1 VRADPKVGLLSTKRE
16 KVPLGTEIGETAAVK
31 GLQEKMR
38 AGDGATL
45 GTRTEISTGKK
56 IGNASE
62 ERSAIGSEKETG
74 RKSVK
79 KSVIRNVKKS
89 VIRNVRR
96 NVIRSV
102 RRKGNG
108 RKISREKE
116 TVTATATIIG
126 SQGIAPIASDF

>member
-1 VRADPKVGLLSTKRE
+1 M
-16 KVPLGTEIGETAAVK
+16 K

-45 GTRTEISTGKK
+45 GTKTEISTGKK
-56 IGNASE
+56 IGNAIE
-62 ERSAIGSEKETG
+62 ERSAIGSEKETV
-74 RKSVK
+74 RKSAKNSVKKSVK
-79 KSVIRNVKKS
+79 KSVR
-89 VIRNVRR
+89 RNVR
-96 NVIRSV
+96 RSV

-116 TVTATATIIG
+116 TVTVTATATIIG